1 MNLEDLKTQWR
12 TEMQV
17 SSGGDLRLDRI
28 KGDVAE
34 WNRETLFGN
43 SVAIIASVCGCV
55 LAVIFGWLTQEV
67 VRPEQKLAIIA
78 YVIFTMWLTYS
89 LLKSRRVSRSD
100 AWTLRARLEI
110 EIERL
115 GRQRNLWKNGG
126 LFMLVPMAIYF
137 ALSLP
142 PRLYALPIVVCAIVY
157 WHSRWTVRTR
167 IDPLLSRLQR
177 LYRELVEG
185 DAGAA

>member
-115 GRQRNLWKNGG
+115 GRQRNLSGEITSDAHFSHPQ
-126 LFMLVPMAIYF
+126 LSPMALYSNLWVPLKRVEPKSVMP
-137 ALSLP
+137 AE
-142 PRLYALPIVVCAIVY
+142 RL
-157 WHSRWTVRTR
+157 
-167 IDPLLSRLQR
+167 
-177 LYRELVEG
+177 
-185 DAGAA
+185 